1 MSQRIV
7 VIQGHPDPAGGHF
20 AHALADAY
28 TEGAKAAGHEVRR
41 IEVATLD
48 FPLLRTKQD
57 YESGA
62 PPETIRAAQDTIRWA
77 GHIVIVYPM
86 WMGEMPALLKAFLEQ
101 LLRPGFAYTMSDGE
115 RPQKLLTGRSARIVM
130 TMGLPVFVYRWYFGA
145 HGLKNLERS
154 ILWFCGIRP
163 IRTSLIGMIES
174 RHGARRTAW
183 LERLRDLGRAG
194 S

>member
-28 TEGAKAAGHEVRR
+28 IEGAKAAGHEVRR

-62 PPETIRAAQDTIRWA
+62 PPETIRAVQDTIRWA

-101 LLRPGFAYTMSDGE
+101 LLRPGFAYTMGDGE
-115 RPQKLLTGRSARIVM
+115 RPQKLLAGRSARIVM
-130 TMGLPVFVYRWYFGA
+130 TMGMPVFVYRWYFGA
-145 HGLKNLERS
+145 HGLKNLKRS
-154 ILWFCGIRP
+154 ILWFCGIKP
-163 IRTSLIGMIES
+163 IRASLIGMIES
-174 RHGARRTAW
+174 RNSAKRTAW
-183 LERLRDLGRAG
+183 LERLRALGRAG